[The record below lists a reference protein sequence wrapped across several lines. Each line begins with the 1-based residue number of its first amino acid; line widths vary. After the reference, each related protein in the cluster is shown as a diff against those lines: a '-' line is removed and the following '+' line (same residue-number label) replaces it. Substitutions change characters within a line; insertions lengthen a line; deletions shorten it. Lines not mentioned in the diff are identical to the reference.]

1 MIFHFNYARWM
12 PTVVLGIAYLVS
24 PLQAAPADSS
34 PDTFLKE
41 IEALQPGKLVW
52 REIDWRYC
60 LLKGTE
66 DSRQAKKPI
75 LLWAFINADPSEERC

>member
-1 MIFHFNYARWM
+1 MNLR
-12 PTVVLGIAYLVS
+12 PTSTHWLFLVAMGMS
-24 PLQAAPADSS
+24 CLIKPLLAAPGNSS
-34 PDTFLKE
+34 PDTFLKA

-60 LLKGTE
+60 LLKGIE